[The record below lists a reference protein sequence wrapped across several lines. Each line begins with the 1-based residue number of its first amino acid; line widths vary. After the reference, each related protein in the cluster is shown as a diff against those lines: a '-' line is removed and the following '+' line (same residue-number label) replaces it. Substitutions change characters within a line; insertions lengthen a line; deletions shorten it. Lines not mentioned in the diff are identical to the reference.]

1 MRPIRLA
8 CGVMAAL
15 LASACAAT
23 GTTTTPATTP
33 ATAPDQPN
41 PTGYLATADQSL
53 PTGGT
58 LNLAVHI
65 DSGAA
70 TGYDPQL
77 ADVATTWQLL
87 SLSYETLVTVGPD
100 FSVQPMLA
108 EKWDTPDPKTYVF
121 HLRDGV
127 AFSNGREMTA
137 DDVVGSLKRLLAS
150 KSVWRGQ
157 LGPVKSVTK
166 DGDRAVKV
174 TLSEPYTPFL
184 AALANIPAAVLPMK
198 EIDDKSVDPAKTL
211 LGTGPYVVENHR
223 QDVSWTFKRN
233 DKYWAKG
240 KPVADAVNVT
250 IAPEEAARI
259 AALQNGSAAL
269 ATLGNVDS
277 ATMLAGA
284 KNVQVVT
291 QATTDFYYLML
302 NTQAPGSR
310 FADPKVRQAIAI
322 ALDQKQIADVA
333 LGGKGRPTAVTPA
346 GLPGACDP
354 AALPS
359 ASKSVDEAKKLLAEA
374 GAQNLTF
381 TLSIFSTEPAPA
393 VAQVIQQNLQQAG
406 ITVKIEQLDE
416 ASWSGKVYGKAPAE
430 FDAALSWF
438 AGYADAGMVTKW
450 WNPETAGFNVGF
462 MKPDKEL
469 NTLIDA
475 AGKEPAG
482 AARDKALAAVCAKAD
497 TDAQMIPLVTRPATV
512 AFRADALSPSLY
524 ATEGYG
530 NVLRLVADARV
541 KKTQ

>member
-8 CGVMAAL
+8 CGVAAAL

-23 GTTTTPATTP
+23 GTTTSPTPA
-33 ATAPDQPN
+33 AQETAAP
-41 PTGYLATADQSL
+41 GYLAVADEAL
-53 PTGGT
+53 PTGGA
-58 LNLAVHI
+58 LNLQVHI

-87 SLSYETLVTVGPD
+87 SLSYETLVTIGPD
-100 FSVQPMLA
+100 FSVQPLLA
-108 EKWDTPDPKTYVF
+108 EKWDTPSPTEYVF
-121 HLRDGV
+121 HLRKGV
-127 AFSNGREMTA
+127 SFSNGREMTA

-150 KSVWRGQ
+150 KGVWRGQ
-157 LGPVKSVTK
+157 LGPVKSVAK
-166 DGDRAVKV
+166 DGDDKVKV
-174 TLSEPYTPFL
+174 TLEQPYTPFL
-184 AALANIPAAVLPMK
+184 AALANVPAAVLPMK
-198 EIDDKSVDPAKTL
+198 EIDDKSVDPATTL
-211 LGTGPYVVENHR
+211 LGTGPYAVENHR

-233 DKYWAKG
+233 DKYWNKG
-240 KPVADAVNVT
+240 KPAADTVNIT

-259 AALQNGSAAL
+259 AALQNGGAAL

-284 KNVQVVT
+284 KDVKVVT

-302 NTQAPGSR
+302 NTLKPGSKL
-310 FADPKVRQAIAI
+310 ADPKVRQAIAI
-322 ALDQKQIADVA
+322 ALDNQQIADVA
-333 LGGKGRPTAVTPA
+333 LGGKGKPTAITPA
-346 GLPGACDP
+346 GLPGSCDP

-359 ASKSVDEAKKLLAEA
+359 AGKSVDDAKALLAEA
-374 GAQNLTF
+374 GAQNLSF

-393 VAQVIQQNLQQAG
+393 VAQVIQQNLQQIG
-406 ITVKIEQLDE
+406 VTVKIEQMDE

-438 AGYADAGMVTKW
+438 AGYADPAMVTKW

-475 AGKEPAG
+475 AGQEPAG

-497 TDAQMIPLVTRPATV
+497 ADAQMIPLVTRPATV
-512 AFRADALSPSLY
+512 AYRADALSPSLY

-530 NVLRLVADARV
+530 NVLRLVADVRV
-541 KKTQ
+541 KKSQ

>member
-1 MRPIRLA
+1 MRPLRLA
-8 CGVMAAL
+8 CGVMVAL

-23 GTTTTPATTP
+23 NPQPEAAPAK
-33 ATAPDQPN
+33 
-41 PTGYLATADQSL
+41 TGYLAEADQSL
-53 PTGGT
+53 PAGGT

-100 FSVQPMLA
+100 FSVQPLLA
-108 EKWDTPDPKTYVF
+108 DKWETPDPKTYVF
-121 HLRDGV
+121 HLREGV
-127 AFSNGREMTA
+127 TFSNGREMTA

-166 DGDRAVKV
+166 DGDRTVKV

-184 AALANIPAAVLPMK
+184 AALANVPAAVLPMK

-211 LGTGPYVVENHR
+211 LGTGPYVVGNHR

-240 KPVADAVNVT
+240 KPAADAVNIT

-259 AALQNGSAAL
+259 AALQNGGAAL

-277 ATMLAGA
+277 ASMLAGA

-302 NTQAPGSR
+302 NTQAPNSK
-310 FADPKVRQAIAI
+310 FADPRVRQAVAI
-322 ALDQKQIADVA
+322 ALDQQQIADVA
-333 LGGKGRPTAVTPA
+333 LGGKGKPTAVTPA

-359 ASKSVDEAKKLLAEA
+359 ASKSLDEAKKLLAEA
-374 GAQNLTF
+374 GAQSLTF
-381 TLSIFSTEPAPA
+381 TLSIFATEPAPA

-416 ASWSGKVYGKAPAE
+416 AGWSGKVYGKAPAE

-438 AGYADAGMVTKW
+438 AGYADPGMVTKW
-450 WNPETAGFNVGF
+450 WNPETAGFNAGF

-469 NTLIDA
+469 NALIDA

-482 AARDKALAAVCAKAD
+482 AARGKALAAVCAKAD
-497 TDAQMIPLVTRPATV
+497 ADGQMIPLVTRPATV
-512 AFRADALSPSLY
+512 AFRTDALSPSLY

-541 KKTQ
+541 KKAQ

>member
-8 CGVMAAL
+8 CGVAAAL

-23 GTTTTPATTP
+23 GTTTTPAAAP
-33 ATAPDQPN
+33 QETAAP
-41 PTGYLATADQSL
+41 GYLAVADEAL
-53 PTGGT
+53 AKGGA
-58 LNLAVHI
+58 LNLQVHI

-100 FSVQPMLA
+100 FGVQPLLA
-108 EKWDTPDPKTYVF
+108 EKWDTPDDKTYIF
-121 HLRDGV
+121 HLRKGV
-127 AFSNGREMTA
+127 TFSNGRAMTA

-150 KSVWRGQ
+150 KGVWAGQ
-157 LGPVKSVTK
+157 LGPVDEVVK
-166 DGDRAVKV
+166 DGDDKVKV
-174 TLSEPYTPFL
+174 TLKEPYTPFL
-184 AALANIPAAVLPMK
+184 ASLANVPAAILPMK
-198 EIDDKSVDPAKTL
+198 EIDDKSVDPATTL
-211 LGTGPYVVENHR
+211 LGTGPYVVDNHR
-223 QDVSWTFKRN
+223 QDVSWTFKRY
-233 DKYWAKG
+233 DKYWNQG
-240 KPVADAVNVT
+240 KPAADTLNIT

-277 ATMLAGA
+277 GTMLAGA
-284 KNVQVVT
+284 KDVKVVT

-302 NTQAPGSR
+302 NSLKPGSKL
-310 FADPKVRQAIAI
+310 ADPKVRQAINI
-322 ALDQKQIADVA
+322 ALDTKQIAEVA
-333 LGGKGRPTAVTPA
+333 LGGKGKPTAVTPA
-346 GLPGACDP
+346 GLPGSCDP

-359 ASKSVDEAKKLLAEA
+359 AAKSVDEAKQLLAEA
-374 GAQNLTF
+374 GAQNLSF
-381 TLSIFSTEPAPA
+381 TLTIFNTEPAPA

-406 ITVKIEQLDE
+406 ITVKIEQMDE

-438 AGYADAGMVTKW
+438 AGYADPGMVTKW

-462 MKPDKEL
+462 MKPDPEL
-469 NTLIDA
+469 NKLIDTA
-475 AGKEPAG
+475 NKQTDNRE
-482 AARDKALAAVCAKAD
+482 KALADVCAKAD
-497 TDAQMIPLVTRPATV
+497 ADAQMIPLVTRPATV
-512 AFRADALSPSLY
+512 AYRGDQLSPSLY

-541 KKTQ
+541 KKSQ

>member
-23 GTTTTPATTP
+23 GTTTTPAT
-33 ATAPDQPN
+33 ASDQPN

-53 PTGGT
+53 PVGGT

-100 FSVQPMLA
+100 FSIQPMLA

-127 AFSNGREMTA
+127 TFSNGREMTA

-174 TLSEPYTPFL
+174 TLNEPYTPFL

-240 KPVADAVNVT
+240 KPAAEAVNVT

-302 NTQAPGSR
+302 NTQAPSSK
-310 FADPKVRQAIAI
+310 FADPRVRQAVAI
-322 ALDQKQIADVA
+322 ALDPKQIADVA
-333 LGGKGRPTAVTPA
+333 LGGKGRPTAITPA

-359 ASKSVDEAKKLLAEA
+359 SSKSVDEAKKLLADA

-438 AGYADAGMVTKW
+438 AGYADPGMVTKW

-497 TDAQMIPLVTRPATV
+497 TDAQMIPLVTRPATI
-512 AFRADALSPSLY
+512 AFRTDALSPSLY

-530 NVLRLVADARV
+530 NVLRLIADARV

>member
-23 GTTTTPATTP
+23 GTTTTPAT
-33 ATAPDQPN
+33 APDQPN

-53 PTGGT
+53 PVGGT

-100 FSVQPMLA
+100 FSIQPMLA

-127 AFSNGREMTA
+127 TFSNGREMTA

-240 KPVADAVNVT
+240 KPAAEAVNVT

-302 NTQAPGSR
+302 NTQAPSSK
-310 FADPKVRQAIAI
+310 FADPRVRQAVAI
-322 ALDQKQIADVA
+322 ALDPKQIADVA
-333 LGGKGRPTAVTPA
+333 LGGKGRPTAITPA

-359 ASKSVDEAKKLLAEA
+359 SSKSVDEAKKLLADA

-438 AGYADAGMVTKW
+438 AGYADPGMVTKW

-497 TDAQMIPLVTRPATV
+497 TDAQMIPLVTRPATI
-512 AFRADALSPSLY
+512 AFRTDALSPSLY

-530 NVLRLVADARV
+530 NVLRLIADARV

>member
-8 CGVMAAL
+8 CGVAAAL

-23 GTTTTPATTP
+23 GTATSP
-33 ATAPDQPN
+33 TAAQESAAP
-41 PTGYLATADQSL
+41 GYLAVADQAL
-53 PTGGT
+53 PTGGA
-58 LNLAVHI
+58 LNLQVHI

-100 FSVQPMLA
+100 FSVQPLLA

-121 HLRDGV
+121 HLRKGV
-127 AFSNGREMTA
+127 KFANGREMTA

-150 KSVWRGQ
+150 KGVWRGQ

-166 DGDRAVKV
+166 DGDDQVKV

-184 AALANIPAAVLPMK
+184 TALANVPAAILPMK
-198 EIDDKSVDPAKTL
+198 EIDDKSVDPATTL
-211 LGTGPYVVENHR
+211 LGTGPYVVQDHR

-233 DKYWAKG
+233 DKYWNQG
-240 KPVADAVNVT
+240 KPNADTVNIT

-259 AALQNGSAAL
+259 AALQNGGAAL

-277 ATMLAGA
+277 STMLAGA
-284 KNVQVVT
+284 KDVQVVT

-302 NTQAPGSR
+302 NSLKPGSKL
-310 FADPKVRQAIAI
+310 ADPKVRQAIAI
-322 ALDQKQIADVA
+322 ALDDQQIADVA
-333 LGGKGRPTAVTPA
+333 LGGKGKPTAITPA

-359 ASKSVDEAKKLLAEA
+359 AGKSLDDAKALLAEA
-374 GAQNLTF
+374 GAQNLSF

-393 VAQVIQQNLQQAG
+393 VAQVVQQNLQQAG
-406 ITVKIEQLDE
+406 ITVKIEQMDE
-416 ASWSGKVYGKAPAE
+416 ASWSGKVYGKAPAD

-438 AGYADAGMVTKW
+438 AGYADPGMVTKW

-462 MKPDKEL
+462 MKPDKDL

-482 AARDKALAAVCAKAD
+482 AARDKALTDVCAKAD
-497 TDAQMIPLVTRPATV
+497 ADAQMIPLVTRPATV
-512 AFRADALSPSLY
+512 AFRTDALSPSLY
-524 ATEGYG
+524 AAEGYG

>member
-8 CGVMAAL
+8 CGVTAAL
-15 LASACAAT
+15 LATACAP
-23 GTTTTPATTP
+23 GPGV
-33 ATAPDQPN
+33 TASSPQSAAKP
-41 PTGYLATADQSL
+41 GYLAAAEESL
-53 PTGGT
+53 PAGGT
-58 LNLAVHI
+58 LNLQVHI

-87 SLSYETLVTVGPD
+87 SLSYETLVTIGPD
-100 FSVQPMLA
+100 FSVRPLLA

-121 HLRDGV
+121 HLREGV
-127 AFSNGREMTA
+127 SFSNGREMTA

-174 TLSEPYTPFL
+174 TLDEPYTPFL
-184 AALANIPAAVLPMK
+184 AALANVPAAVLPMK
-198 EIDDKSVDPAKTL
+198 EIDDKSVDPATTL

-233 DKYWAKG
+233 AKYWAEG
-240 KPVADAVNVT
+240 KPAADTINIT

-259 AALQNGSAAL
+259 AALQNGGAAL

-284 KNVQVVT
+284 RNVQVVT

-302 NTQAPGSR
+302 NTVASGSK

-322 ALDQKQIADVA
+322 ALDPRQIADAA
-333 LGGKGRPTAVTPA
+333 LGGKGKPTAITPA

-359 ASKSVDEAKKLLAEA
+359 AGKNIDDAKRLLAEA

-381 TLSIFSTEPAPA
+381 TLSIFNTEPAPA

-416 ASWSGKVYGKAPAE
+416 ASWSGKVYGKAPAG

-438 AGYADAGMVTKW
+438 AGYADPGMVTKW

-469 NTLIDA
+469 SALIDT

-497 TDAQMIPLVTRPATV
+497 ADAQMIPLVTRPATV
-512 AFRADALSPSLY
+512 AFRTDALSPSLY

-530 NVLRLVADARV
+530 NMLRLVADARV
-541 KKTQ
+541 KKSQ

>member
-8 CGVMAAL
+8 CGVTAAV
-15 LASACAAT
+15 LATACAAT
-23 GTTTTPATTP
+23 TGTTPAP
-33 ATAPDQPN
+33 QETAAP
-41 PTGYLATADQSL
+41 GYLAVADDKL
-53 PTGGT
+53 PAGGT

-100 FSVQPMLA
+100 FSVQPLLA
-108 EKWDTPDPKTYVF
+108 EKWETPTPTEYVF

-127 AFSNGREMTA
+127 TFSNGRAMTA
-137 DDVVGSLKRLLAS
+137 DDVAGSLKRLLAS

-166 DGDRAVKV
+166 DGDSIVKV

-184 AALANIPAAVLPMK
+184 AALANVPAAILPMK
-198 EIDDKSVDPAKTL
+198 EIDDKSVDPATTL

-240 KPVADAVNVT
+240 KPAADTLNIT
-250 IAPEEAARI
+250 IAPDEAARI
-259 AALQNGSAAL
+259 AALQNGGAAL

-284 KNVQVVT
+284 KDVKVVT

-302 NTQAPGSR
+302 NTQAPNSK
-310 FADPKVRQAIAI
+310 FADPKVRQAINI
-322 ALDQKQIADVA
+322 ALDAQQIADVA
-333 LGGKGRPTAVTPA
+333 LGGKGKPTAITPA

-359 ASKSVDEAKKLLAEA
+359 ASKSADEAKKLLAEA
-374 GAQNLTF
+374 GAQNLSF
-381 TLSIFSTEPAPA
+381 TLSIFATEPAPA

-406 ITVKIEQLDE
+406 ITVKIEQMDE

-438 AGYADAGMVTKW
+438 AGYADPGMVTKW

-469 NTLIDA
+469 NALIDTA
-475 AGKEPAG
+475 NKEPQQ
-482 AARDKALAAVCAKAD
+482 RDKALAAVCAKAD
-497 TDAQMIPLVTRPATV
+497 ADAQMIPLVTRPATV
-512 AFRADALSPSLY
+512 AYRADALSPGLY

-541 KKTQ
+541 KKSQ

>member
-8 CGVMAAL
+8 CGVTAVM
-15 LASACAAT
+15 LATACAAST
-23 GTTTTPATTP
+23 GTTTAPTPDAQESP
-33 ATAPDQPN
+33 
-41 PTGYLATADQSL
+41 GYLTVADEKL
-53 PTGGT
+53 PAGGT

-87 SLSYETLVTVGPD
+87 SLSYETLVTIGPD
-100 FSVQPMLA
+100 FSVQPLLA
-108 EKWDTPDPKTYVF
+108 EKWETPTPTEYVF
-121 HLRDGV
+121 HLRQGV
-127 AFSNGREMTA
+127 TFSNGRAMTA

-166 DGDRAVKV
+166 DGDSTVKV

-184 AALANIPAAVLPMK
+184 AALANVPAAVLPMK
-198 EIDDKSVDPAKTL
+198 EIDDKSVDPATTL

-223 QDVSWTFKRN
+223 QDVSWTFKKN
-233 DKYWAKG
+233 AEYWAKE
-240 KPVADAVNVT
+240 KPAADTLNIT

-259 AALQNGSAAL
+259 AALQNGGAAM

-277 ATMLAGA
+277 STMLAGA
-284 KNVQVVT
+284 KDVKVVT

-302 NTQAPGSR
+302 NTQAPNSKV
-310 FADPKVRQAIAI
+310 ADPKVRQAINI
-322 ALDQKQIADVA
+322 ALDAQQIADVA
-333 LGGKGRPTAVTPA
+333 LGGKGKPTAITPA

-359 ASKSVDEAKKLLAEA
+359 AAKSVDEAKKLLAEA
-374 GAQNLTF
+374 GAQNLSF
-381 TLSIFSTEPAPA
+381 TLSIFNTEPAPA

-406 ITVKIEQLDE
+406 VTVKIEQMDE
-416 ASWSGKVYGKAPAE
+416 ASWAGKVYGKAPAE

-438 AGYADAGMVTKW
+438 AGYADPGMVTKW

-475 AGKEPAG
+475 AGEQPAG
-482 AARDKALAAVCAKAD
+482 AERDEALAAVCAKAD
-497 TDAQMIPLVTRPATV
+497 ADAQMIPLVTRPATV
-512 AFRADALSPSLY
+512 AYRTDALSPSLY

-541 KKTQ
+541 KKSR

>member
-8 CGVMAAL
+8 CGVAAAL

-23 GTTTTPATTP
+23 GTTTAPQENAQESAAP
-33 ATAPDQPN
+33 GFLAVADTA
-41 PTGYLATADQSL
+41 L
-53 PTGGT
+53 PTGGA
-58 LNLAVHI
+58 LNVQVHI

-100 FSVQPMLA
+100 FAIQPLLA
-108 EKWDTPDPKTYVF
+108 EKWETPDDQTYVF
-121 HLRDGV
+121 HLRKGV
-127 AFSNGREMTA
+127 KFSNGREMTA
-137 DDVVGSLKRLLAS
+137 ADVVGSLKRLLAS

-157 LGPVKSVTK
+157 LGPVESVTEGE
-166 DGDRAVKV
+166 DGTVKV
-174 TLSEPYTPFL
+174 ALSEPYTPFL
-184 AALANIPAAVLPMK
+184 AALANVPAAVLPMK
-198 EIDDKSVDPAKTL
+198 EIDAGTVDPATTL
-211 LGTGPYVVENHR
+211 LGTGPYVVRDHR
-223 QDVSWTFKRN
+223 QDVSWTFERN
-233 DKYWAKG
+233 DAYWGEGRPA
-240 KPVADAVNVT
+240 ADTLTIT

-259 AALQNGSAAL
+259 AGLQNGSAAL

-277 ATMLAGA
+277 ASMLAGA
-284 KNVQVVT
+284 RDVKVVT

-302 NTQAPGSR
+302 NTLKPGSKL
-310 FADPKVRQAIAI
+310 ADPKVREAVAI
-322 ALDQKQIADVA
+322 ALDPEQIASVA
-333 LGGKGRPTAVTPA
+333 LGGKGKPTAITPA

-359 ASKSVDEAKKLLAEA
+359 AGKSVDDAKRLLAEA
-374 GAQNLTF
+374 GAQDLSF
-381 TLSIFSTEPAPA
+381 TLSIYSTEPAPA

-406 ITVKIEQLDE
+406 ITVKIEQMDE
-416 ASWSGKVYGKAPAE
+416 ASWSGKVYGKAPAD

-450 WNPETAGFNVGF
+450 WNPEQAGFNVGF

-475 AGKEPAG
+475 AGRVPAG
-482 AARDKALAAVCAKAD
+482 PERDKALSAVCAGAD
-497 TDAQMIPLVTRPATV
+497 ADAQMIPLVTRPATV
-512 AFRADALSPSLY
+512 AYRTDALSPSLY

-541 KKTQ
+541 KKSQ

>member
-8 CGVMAAL
+8 CGVAAAL

-23 GTTTTPATTP
+23 GTTTTPGAAP
-33 ATAPDQPN
+33 AAQETAAP
-41 PTGYLATADQSL
+41 GYLAVADQAL
-53 PTGGT
+53 PTGGA
-58 LNLAVHI
+58 LNLQVHI

-87 SLSYETLVTVGPD
+87 SLSYETLTTIGPD
-100 FSVQPMLA
+100 FSVQPLLA
-108 EKWDTPDPKTYVF
+108 EKWDTPSPTEYVF
-121 HLRDGV
+121 HLRKGV
-127 AFSNGREMTA
+127 TFSNGREMTA

-150 KSVWRGQ
+150 KGVWRGQ

-166 DGDRAVKV
+166 DGDDKVKV
-174 TLSEPYTPFL
+174 TLEQPYTPFL
-184 AALANIPAAVLPMK
+184 AALANVPAAVLPMK
-198 EIDDKSVDPAKTL
+198 EIDDKSVDPATTL
-211 LGTGPYVVENHR
+211 LGTGPYVVDNHR

-233 DKYWAKG
+233 DKYWSKG
-240 KPVADAVNVT
+240 KPAADTVNVS

-259 AALQNGSAAL
+259 AALQNGGAAL

-277 ATMLAGA
+277 ASMLAGA
-284 KNVQVVT
+284 KDVKVVT

-302 NTQAPGSR
+302 NTLKPGSKL
-310 FADPKVRQAIAI
+310 ADPKVRQAIAI
-322 ALDQKQIADVA
+322 ALDNQQIADVA
-333 LGGKGRPTAVTPA
+333 LGGKGKPTAITPA
-346 GLPGACDP
+346 GLPGSCDP

-359 ASKSVDEAKKLLAEA
+359 AAKSVDDAKALLAEA

-406 ITVKIEQLDE
+406 ITVKIEQMDE

-430 FDAALSWF
+430 FDAAMSWF
-438 AGYADAGMVTKW
+438 AGYADPGMVTKW

-462 MKPDKEL
+462 MKPDKDL
-469 NTLIDA
+469 NALIDA

-482 AARDKALAAVCAKAD
+482 AGRDKALTEVCAKAD
-497 TDAQMIPLVTRPATV
+497 ADAQMIPLVTRPATV
-512 AFRADALSPSLY
+512 AYRTDALSPSLY

-541 KKTQ
+541 KKSQ

>member
-23 GTTTTPATTP
+23 GTTTTPAT
-33 ATAPDQPN
+33 AADQPN
-41 PTGYLATADQSL
+41 PTGYLATADPSL

-127 AFSNGREMTA
+127 TFSNGREMTA

-157 LGPVKSVTK
+157 LGPVKSVAK

-233 DKYWAKG
+233 DKYWSKG
-240 KPVADAVNVT
+240 KPAADAVNVT

-302 NTQAPGSR
+302 NTQAAGSK
-310 FADPKVRQAIAI
+310 FADPRVRQAVAI
-322 ALDQKQIADVA
+322 ALDPKQIADVA
-333 LGGKGRPTAVTPA
+333 LGGKGKPTAVTPA

-359 ASKSVDEAKKLLAEA
+359 ASKSVDEAKKLLADA

-406 ITVKIEQLDE
+406 ITMKIEQLDE

-430 FDAALSWF
+430 FDAAMSWF
-438 AGYADAGMVTKW
+438 AGYADPGMVTKW

-497 TDAQMIPLVTRPATV
+497 TDAQMIPLVTRPATI
-512 AFRADALSPSLY
+512 AFRTDALSPSLY

-530 NVLRLVADARV
+530 NVLRLIADARV

>member
-1 MRPIRLA
+1 MRNLRLA
-8 CGVMAAL
+8 CGVAAAL

-23 GTTTTPATTP
+23 GTTTSP
-33 ATAPDQPN
+33 TAAAQQSAAP
-41 PTGYLATADQSL
+41 GYLALADQSL
-53 PTGGT
+53 PSGGT
-58 LNLAVHI
+58 LNLQVHI

-100 FSVQPMLA
+100 FSVQPLLA
-108 EKWDTPDPKTYVF
+108 EKWDTPSPTEYVF
-121 HLRDGV
+121 HLRKGV
-127 AFSNGREMTA
+127 RFSNGREMTA

-157 LGPVKSVTK
+157 LGPVKSVTA
-166 DGDRAVKV
+166 DGDGKVKV

-184 AALANIPAAVLPMK
+184 AALANVPAAVLPMK
-198 EIDDKSVDPAKTL
+198 EIDDKSVDPATTL

-223 QDVSWTFKRN
+223 QDVSWAFKRN
-233 DKYWAKG
+233 DRYWNKG
-240 KPVADAVNVT
+240 KPAADALNIT

-284 KNVQVVT
+284 GNVQVGT

-302 NTQAPGSR
+302 NSLKPGSKL
-310 FADPKVRQAIAI
+310 ADPKVRQAIAI
-322 ALDQKQIADVA
+322 ALDNQQIADVA
-333 LGGKGRPTAVTPA
+333 LGGQGKPTAITPA

-359 ASKSVDEAKKLLAEA
+359 AAKSVDDAKALLAEA
-374 GAQNLTF
+374 GAQDLSF
-381 TLSIFSTEPAPA
+381 TLTIFSTEPAPA

-406 ITVKIEQLDE
+406 ITVKIEQMDE
-416 ASWSGKVYGKAPAE
+416 ASWSGKVYGKAPAD

-438 AGYADAGMVTKW
+438 AGYADPGMVTKW

-482 AARDKALAAVCAKAD
+482 PSRDQALTAVCAKAD
-497 TDAQMIPLVTRPATV
+497 ADAQMIPLVTRPATV
-512 AFRADALSPSLY
+512 AFRTDALSPSLY

-541 KKTQ
+541 KKTR

>member
-8 CGVMAAL
+8 CGVTAAL
-15 LASACAAT
+15 LATACAAT
-23 GTTTTPATTP
+23 GTTTAPTPA
-33 ATAPDQPN
+33 AQETAAP
-41 PTGYLATADQSL
+41 GYLAVADEKL
-53 PTGGT
+53 PAGGT

-100 FSVQPMLA
+100 FSVQPLLA
-108 EKWDTPDPKTYVF
+108 EKWETPTPTEYVF
-121 HLRDGV
+121 HLREGV
-127 AFSNGREMTA
+127 TFSNGRAMTA

-157 LGPVKSVTK
+157 LGPVKSVTT
-166 DGDRAVKV
+166 DGDDTVKV

-184 AALANIPAAVLPMK
+184 AALANVPAAILPMK
-198 EIDDKSVDPAKTL
+198 EIEAKSVDPATTL
-211 LGTGPYVVENHR
+211 LGTGPYEVENHR
-223 QDVSWTFKRN
+223 QDVSWTFKKN
-233 DKYWAKG
+233 DKYWAEG
-240 KPVADAVNVT
+240 KPAADTLNIT

-259 AALQNGSAAL
+259 AALQNGGAAL

-277 ATMLAGA
+277 SAMLAGA
-284 KNVQVVT
+284 KDVNVVT

-302 NTQAPGSR
+302 NTQAPSSR
-310 FADPKVRQAIAI
+310 SSKFADPKVRQAITI
-322 ALDQKQIADVA
+322 ALDPQQIADVA
-333 LGGKGRPTAVTPA
+333 LGGKGKPTAVTPA

-359 ASKSVDEAKKLLAEA
+359 ASKSLDEAKKLLAEA
-374 GAQNLTF
+374 GAQNLSF
-381 TLSIFSTEPAPA
+381 TLSIFNTEPAPA

-406 ITVKIEQLDE
+406 ITVKIEQMDE

-438 AGYADAGMVTKW
+438 AGYADPGMVTKW
-450 WNPETAGFNVGF
+450 WNPETAGFNAGF

-475 AGKEPAG
+475 ANKETQQ
-482 AARDKALAAVCAKAD
+482 REKALAAVCAKAD
-497 TDAQMIPLVTRPATV
+497 ADAQMIPLVTRPATV
-512 AFRADALSPSLY
+512 AYRADALSPSLY

-541 KKTQ
+541 KKSQ

>member
-8 CGVMAAL
+8 CGVTAAL
-15 LASACAAT
+15 LVSACAAT
-23 GTTTTPATTP
+23 GTTTTPP
-33 ATAPDQPN
+33 ASTQESAAP
-41 PTGYLATADQSL
+41 GYLAVADQAL
-53 PTGGT
+53 PAGGT
-58 LNLAVHI
+58 LNLQVHI

-87 SLSYETLVTVGPD
+87 SLSYETLVTIGPD
-100 FSVQPMLA
+100 FGVQPLLA

-121 HLRDGV
+121 HLRKGV
-127 AFSNGREMTA
+127 TFSNGREMTA

-157 LGPVKSVTK
+157 LGPVESVAK
-166 DGDRAVKV
+166 DGDDKVKV
-174 TLSEPYTPFL
+174 TLKEAYTPFL
-184 AALANIPAAVLPMK
+184 AALANVPAAVLPMK
-198 EIDDKSVDPAKTL
+198 EIDDKSVDPATTL

-233 DKYWAKG
+233 DKYWSKD
-240 KPVADAVNVT
+240 KPAADALNIT

-277 ATMLAGA
+277 ASMLAGA
-284 KNVQVVT
+284 RNVQVVT

-302 NTQAPGSR
+302 NTVAPGSK
-310 FADPKVRQAIAI
+310 FADPKVRQAINI
-322 ALDQKQIADVA
+322 ALDPQQIADVA
-333 LGGKGRPTAVTPA
+333 LGGKGKPTAITPA
-346 GLPGACDP
+346 GLPGSCDP

-359 ASKSVDEAKKLLAEA
+359 AKQGPEEARKLLAEA

-381 TLSIFSTEPAPA
+381 TLSIFATEPAPA

-406 ITVKIEQLDE
+406 ITVKIEQMDE

-438 AGYADAGMVTKW
+438 AGYADPGMVTKW

-462 MKPDKEL
+462 MKPDKDL
-469 NTLIDA
+469 NALIDT

-482 AARDKALAAVCAKAD
+482 AAREQALAAVCAKAD
-497 TDAQMIPLVTRPATV
+497 ADAQMIPLVTRPATV
-512 AFRADALSPSLY
+512 AFRGDALSPSLY